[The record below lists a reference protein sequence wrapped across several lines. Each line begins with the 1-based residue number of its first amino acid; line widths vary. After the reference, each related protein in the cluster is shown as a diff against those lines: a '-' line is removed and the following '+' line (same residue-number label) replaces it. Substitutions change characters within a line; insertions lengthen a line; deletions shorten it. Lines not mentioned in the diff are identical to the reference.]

1 MNNDSTSN
9 PAEVLPLA
17 TDNLTGNNNP
27 DAVDTGL
34 SSTTRSQNVLSPAKR
49 KFQAQ
54 MSKKMEFIDGLMKN
68 LDMLVWV
75 ELCIVYYMD
84 CSLFRFL
91 IRGLN
96 QIMFLTPKPH
106 FVPPMPKHRP
116 YIGAIFGPF
125 IICSLLHLF
134 TARSEAGEA
143 MRGYLHGGIIV
154 DLIGHKGPTSK
165 IHLIFLDFLVLGLQ
179 CLMLAVHVERER
191 LKTVLIVY
199 TSPRRLGARSEIT
212 SIQDHDAEERGIM
225 RDAVVN
231 TGGIELQ
238 PLAPRNEV
246 SSNTQG
252 EDPEL
257 DEERA
262 RLLAEPPQEQ
272 GEGAGLD
279 MFWSGT
285 VIVAEL
291 HILHNLRR
299 QWDDYGNATGSAL
312 QTVGYSAEL
321 AAATANRNLRLSAAT
336 ARFQRGVDALTS

>member
-1 MNNDSTSN
+1 
-9 PAEVLPLA
+9 
-17 TDNLTGNNNP
+17 
-27 DAVDTGL
+27 
-34 SSTTRSQNVLSPAKR
+34 
-49 KFQAQ
+49 
-54 MSKKMEFIDGLMKN
+54 
-68 LDMLVWV
+68 
-75 ELCIVYYMD
+75 
-84 CSLFRFL
+84 
-91 IRGLN
+91 
-96 QIMFLTPKPH
+96 MFLTPKPH

-125 IICSLLHLF
+125 IICALLHLF

-143 MRGYLHGGIIV
+143 MRGYLHGGIII
-154 DLIGHKGPTSK
+154 DLIGQKGPTSK
-165 IHLIFLDFLVLGLQ
+165 IHLLFLDCLVLGLQ

-191 LKTVLIVY
+191 LKTVLVVY
-199 TSPRRLGARSEIT
+199 TSPGRPGTRSEIPT
-212 SIQDHDAEERGIM
+212 IQDHDAEERGIM
-225 RDAVVN
+225 RDAVTN
-231 TGGIELQ
+231 TGDIELQ
-238 PLAPRNEV
+238 SLAPRNEE

-252 EDPEL
+252 DDQER

-262 RLLAEPPQEQ
+262 RLLAEPPPQEQ

-312 QTVGYSAEL
+312 QTVGFSAEL